1 MFRILYRFLASLA
14 RLAVRSG
21 RSKDLQIIVLQHQL
35 NVLHRQVDRP
45 AVTDDDTILLG
56 AIAAALPRPLRQGW
70 LMTPETLL
78 RWHRRRI
85 VRHWSQPPKQKRRGR
100 PPTSAELRDL
110 IVRLATGNPIWGHR
124 RIQGELARLRHTI
137 AKTTVWCSPRRALL
151 IA

>member
-1 MFRILYRFLASLA
+1 
-14 RLAVRSG
+14 
-21 RSKDLQIIVLQHQL
+21 
-35 NVLHRQVDRP
+35 
-45 AVTDDDTILLG
+45 
-56 AIAAALPRPLRQGW
+56 
-70 LMTPETLL
+70 MTPETLL

-137 AKTTVWCSPRRALL
+137 AKTTAWCSPRRSLL